1 MRRILI
7 VNSKGGCGKTTLA
20 TTLAA
25 AFAVRG
31 ERVFLADADRQR
43 SSLGW
48 LKRRPQGLPVI
59 HGLDWSKGEHD
70 MPSFSQG
77 VIFIDGPGGLRGERA
92 KDLVAEADD
101 IVVPL
106 MPSAFD
112 WDATAAFLKRLAE
125 MKRIRKGKAEI
136 LVVANRVRRSR
147 ADQLLLQQQAQ
158 EAGYPLLTEITGR
171 VIYARHAASGTSV
184 FDPPAAPADVLAQ
197 WHPLIQALD

>member
-7 VNSKGGCGKTTLA
+7 VNSKGGCGKTTFA

-25 AFAVRG
+25 AFAAKG
-31 ERVFLADADRQR
+31 KRVFLADADRQR
-43 SSLGW
+43 SSLAW
-48 LKRRPQGLPVI
+48 LKRRPQGLPLI
-59 HGLDWSKGEHD
+59 HALDWSKGDHE
-70 MPSFSQG
+70 MPDGSQG
-77 VIFIDGPGGLRGERA
+77 FIFIDGPGGLRGERA

-112 WDATAAFLKRLAE
+112 WDATVAFLRRLSE

-136 LVVANRVRRSR
+136 LVVANRVRRGR
-147 ADQLLLQQQAQ
+147 ADLAQLQQQAQ
-158 EAGYPLLTEITGR
+158 DAGYPLLTEIADR
-171 VIYARHAASGTSV
+171 VAYSRHAASGSSV
-184 FDPPAAPADVLAQ
+184 FDPPAASADVLAQ

>member
-1 MRRILI
+1 MRKILI
-7 VNSKGGCGKTTLA
+7 VNGKGGCGKTTLT
-20 TTLAA
+20 TTLAS

-48 LKRRPQGLPVI
+48 LKRRPPTMQQI

-70 MPSFSQG
+70 MPSFSRG
-77 VIFIDGPGGLRGERA
+77 FIFIDGPGGLRGEKA
-92 KDLVAEADD
+92 KELVAEADD

-112 WDATAAFLKRLAE
+112 WDATAAFLDRLTE

-158 EAGYPLLTEITGR
+158 EAGHPLLTEISDR
-171 VIYARHAASGTSV
+171 VIYARHAANGSSV

>member
-7 VNSKGGCGKTTLA
+7 VNGKGGCGKTTFA

-25 AFAVRG
+25 AFSAQG
-31 ERVFLADADRQR
+31 KRVFLADADRQR

-48 LKRRPQGLPVI
+48 LKRRPQSLPVI
-59 HGLDWSKGEHD
+59 HALDWSKGSHD
-70 MPSFSQG
+70 MPDGSQG
-77 VIFIDGPGGLRGERA
+77 FIFIDGPGGLRGERA

-112 WDATAAFLKRLAE
+112 WDATASFLRRLSQL
-125 MKRIRKGKAEI
+125 KRIRKGKADI
-136 LVVANRVRRSR
+136 LVVANRVRRGR
-147 ADQLLLQQQAQ
+147 ADLTLLQQQAQ
-158 EAGYPLLTEITGR
+158 VAGYPLVTEIADR
-171 VIYARHAASGTSV
+171 VTYARHAASGSSV
-184 FDPPAAPADVLAQ
+184 FDPPAASADVLAQ